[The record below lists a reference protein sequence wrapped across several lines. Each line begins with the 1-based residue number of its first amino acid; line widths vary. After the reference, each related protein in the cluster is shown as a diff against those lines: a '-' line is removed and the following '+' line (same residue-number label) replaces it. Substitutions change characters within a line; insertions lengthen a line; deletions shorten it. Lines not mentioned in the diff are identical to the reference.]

1 VGLFDSMLK
10 GLGYPNPGWAPPG
23 GMVSGD
29 LITRQ
34 TITDDTA
41 FTADGFLA
49 GIRLIAED
57 ISSLPLILYRRLQP
71 GKERATDHRLYGLL
85 HDAPNA
91 EMTSMVFRETGIGHL
106 YTRGN
111 WFAEKELNSYGQTV
125 ALWPLRP
132 DRMTVERD
140 PLTDK
145 RVYKYRLPNGSGVIL
160 PARNVFHLPGFGWD
174 GLVGFSR
181 IHLMRRQ
188 LERSLATEEYG
199 LRTYASGAR
208 PGVVIKHPGQLSKTA
223 RSHIADSWDAAYSG
237 LTNAQRTAVLDEGM
251 DISDFGFS
259 PEDAQFIESARF
271 SLEQVA
277 RGLRLAPY
285 KLSDMSRATFNNIEE
300 SNIDHWVGALRATMV
315 RIEQQLNKDVIA
327 ENGLFC
333 EHLMDAVLRGK
344 YLERMQGN
352 QIAIQSGQLSPD
364 EAREMDNRNPVPGGA
379 GASFQSP
386 LNMSPLD
393 MLAAAVM
400 ARTQQG
406 GTQP

>member
-1 VGLFDSMLK
+1 MLK
-10 GLGYPNPGWAPPG
+10 AGLGWPNPGWAPPG
-23 GMVSGD
+23 GTIGTD

-34 TITDDTA
+34 SLSDDTA

-57 ISSLPLILYRRLQP
+57 ISSLPLILYRRLER
-71 GKERATDHRLYGLL
+71 GKERATDHRLYRVL
-85 HDAPNA
+85 HDAPNP

-106 YTRGN
+106 YSRGN
-111 WFAEKELNSYGQTV
+111 WYAEKELDSYGRAV
-125 ALWPLRP
+125 RLWPLRP

-140 PLTDK
+140 PVTSE
-145 RVYKYRLPNGSGVIL
+145 RVYKYRLPNGQGVVL
-160 PARNVFHLPGFGWD
+160 RARNVFHIPGFGWD
-174 GLVGFSR
+174 GLVGYSR

-188 LERSLATEEYG
+188 LEGSLALEEYG
-199 LRTYASGAR
+199 LRTFRNGAR
-208 PGVVIKHPGQLSKTA
+208 PGVVIKHPQQLSQTA
-223 RSHIADSWDAAYSG
+223 RSNIADSWDEAYSG

-251 DISDFGFS
+251 SIDQFGFN
-259 PEDAQFIESARF
+259 PEDAQFIDSQRL
-271 SLEQVA
+271 SLEKIA

-285 KLSDMSRATFNNIEE
+285 KLSDMSRATFSNIEE

-315 RIEQQLNKDVIA
+315 RIEQQVNKDVIA
-327 ENGLFC
+327 EDDVFC

-364 EAREMDNRNPVPGGA
+364 EAREMDNRNPIPGGE
-379 GASFQSP
+379 GARFQSP